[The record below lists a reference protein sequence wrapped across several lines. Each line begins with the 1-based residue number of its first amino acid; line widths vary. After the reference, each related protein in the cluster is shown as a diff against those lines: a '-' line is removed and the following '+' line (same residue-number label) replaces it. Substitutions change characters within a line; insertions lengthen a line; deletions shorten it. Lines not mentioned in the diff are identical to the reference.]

1 MLVLVVQFALVVI
14 LEVIYQVDNVHN
26 ALLVYYIVLHVLPL
40 QFVQYVEL
48 EHI

>member
-26 ALLVYYIVLHVLPL
+26 ALLVYYIVLHVLTL